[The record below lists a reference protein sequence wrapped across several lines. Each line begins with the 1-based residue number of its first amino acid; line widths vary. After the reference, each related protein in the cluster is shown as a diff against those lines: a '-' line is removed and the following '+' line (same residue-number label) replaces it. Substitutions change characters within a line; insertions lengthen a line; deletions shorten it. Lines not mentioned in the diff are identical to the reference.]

1 MFKGL
6 SINACSSW
14 AGCILFLA
22 ATVSRADFAPMSVK
36 DLPSE
41 YVVDHWETEEGLPDN
56 FINDIQASPEGY
68 LWINTF
74 NGLTRFNG
82 LEFTTFDPQNEPQL
96 ESRRLVTFALDS
108 KGRLW
113 IESEDGSICCWMEGR
128 FKDYTRKEWPANTG
142 RFIREDSNGELWLGA
157 GWDATN
163 IYHFRG
169 DSFEGLHG
177 DKTFKERFGHV
188 SDINGYGWDVFS
200 NSLCCV
206 DPRNSVV
213 APIPGSIN
221 HGLRLA
227 ASRDG
232 GIWLITDHVRKYR
245 DGKWTD
251 FGLSNTDLF
260 NGYFED
266 RSGNLWVGTDI
277 GQIWRISPA
286 GLFQRF
292 VLPNVKTTQ
301 LGRGLCQDGE
311 GNIWLGT
318 GGNGIFRLKPR
329 MFQVYTS
336 EDGLASDLVRSVT
349 QDRSGHVWLATVNSV
364 DCLPSPES
372 KHAEKRDAGAILP
385 WEVLGAKDGALLVGT
400 FAEGLFRLS
409 PDGVISRF
417 TNAVGY
423 PAPIDVVFQEHDG
436 TVDLGTTRGLVLWT
450 NNGITEM
457 APPKGLEKMDVRA
470 IAQDSLG
477 NLYVGL
483 ESGGLL
489 ERSSKGWN
497 RFSTNEGLSE
507 DHVRCLWVDRDNMV
521 WIGTQRSGLSRFD
534 GKNFFNYTNSN
545 ASAPAFDF
553 PSTITALIGDDQ
565 GFLWVASNRGL
576 HRVGLNELAK
586 AAEGQLASVNVIHF
600 DRSDGMGS
608 SECIDDHQPSV
619 WKTSDGKLWFATT
632 YGVSVIDPN
641 ALQLNQRPPQV
652 RIEGALIDDRPNW
665 PASRDADHSLNTSL
679 RVPPDYSRLEFRF
692 TALSLT
698 APLRNRY
705 RFRLAGFENTWEE
718 AGTRRTAYY
727 KRVPPG
733 HYQFRVAA
741 CNNDGVWNNEGA
753 SLDVIIIPPWWETSG
768 FRWAA
773 AAAMGLAIYGAYHW
787 RVKSLTMRT
796 AAQQEF
802 SRRLIESQEQERQR
816 IAGELHDGL
825 GQSLLVI
832 KSRALLALKD
842 PDLPGPVKD
851 ELDSLTNMAGNAIG
865 EARQIAHNLRPVQ
878 LDELGLTRTIR
889 GMITNVSR
897 AAGIPIEH
905 ELANLD
911 GAFAQDQEITVY
923 RIVQELLNNVMKHA
937 RASQARVT
945 LERDAGWVRLSVHD
959 NGRGFNPEIS
969 GKGGLGMRTIS
980 ERVRILTGTWSV
992 QSPPGGG
999 TTVLVDLPIDKS
1011 RSKTGTPP

>member
-1 MFKGL
+1 
-6 SINACSSW
+6 
-14 AGCILFLA
+14 
-22 ATVSRADFAPMSVK
+22 
-36 DLPSE
+36 
-41 YVVDHWETEEGLPDN
+41 
-56 FINDIQASPEGY
+56 
-68 LWINTF
+68 
-74 NGLTRFNG
+74 
-82 LEFTTFDPQNEPQL
+82 
-96 ESRRLVTFALDS
+96 
-108 KGRLW
+108 
-113 IESEDGSICCWMEGR
+113 
-128 FKDYTRKEWPANTG
+128 
-142 RFIREDSNGELWLGA
+142 
-157 GWDATN
+157 
-163 IYHFRG
+163 
-169 DSFEGLHG
+169 
-177 DKTFKERFGHV
+177 
-188 SDINGYGWDVFS
+188 
-200 NSLCCV
+200 
-206 DPRNSVV
+206 
-213 APIPGSIN
+213 
-221 HGLRLA
+221 
-227 ASRDG
+227 
-232 GIWLITDHVRKYR
+232 
-245 DGKWTD
+245 
-251 FGLSNTDLF
+251 
-260 NGYFED
+260 
-266 RSGNLWVGTDI
+266 
-277 GQIWRISPA
+277 
-286 GLFQRF
+286 
-292 VLPNVKTTQ
+292 
-301 LGRGLCQDGE
+301 
-311 GNIWLGT
+311 
-318 GGNGIFRLKPR
+318 
-329 MFQVYTS
+329 
-336 EDGLASDLVRSVT
+336 
-349 QDRSGHVWLATVNSV
+349 
-364 DCLPSPES
+364 
-372 KHAEKRDAGAILP
+372 
-385 WEVLGAKDGALLVGT
+385 
-400 FAEGLFRLS
+400 
-409 PDGVISRF
+409 
-417 TNAVGY
+417 
-423 PAPIDVVFQEHDG
+423 
-436 TVDLGTTRGLVLWT
+436 
-450 NNGITEM
+450 
-457 APPKGLEKMDVRA
+457 
-470 IAQDSLG
+470 
-477 NLYVGL
+477 
-483 ESGGLL
+483 
-489 ERSSKGWN
+489 
-497 RFSTNEGLSE
+497 
-507 DHVRCLWVDRDNMV
+507 
-521 WIGTQRSGLSRFD
+521 
-534 GKNFFNYTNSN
+534 
-545 ASAPAFDF
+545 
-553 PSTITALIGDDQ
+553 
-565 GFLWVASNRGL
+565 
-576 HRVGLNELAK
+576 
-586 AAEGQLASVNVIHF
+586 
-600 DRSDGMGS
+600 
-608 SECIDDHQPSV
+608 
-619 WKTSDGKLWFATT
+619 
-632 YGVSVIDPN
+632 
-641 ALQLNQRPPQV
+641 
-652 RIEGALIDDRPNW
+652 
-665 PASRDADHSLNTSL
+665 L